1 MKHLNK
7 HLIFLLVAA
16 LLFGTALTA
25 CGGEDPTPTP
35 RISNDED
42 EEEDPQE
49 DPTEEPE
56 PTEEPTAE
64 PEPTETPE
72 PTATADPT
80 AGFEDFS
87 NEVLGVDLSYPG
99 DWAIEFDELGSE
111 LRLASSQDIIED
123 SDDNI
128 EGAIFNMLFLDSAQF
143 AELDAEVDT
152 TDPVQVLGVFVDFF
166 AQPSDDGISL
176 TVTQEPTAVTI
187 NGQSAAEVLA
197 DATDAEGD
205 TAVMKIL
212 IVMADT
218 RAAVVLAGAE
228 TSVEAEMRP
237 LLDAITESIVLSA
250 PVGGPEVPTGDVPTS
265 LGFLLYGDTMSGTV
279 DETGPA
285 VWDFIGLEGESVDIF
300 VEPEGDFDLMVDVL
314 NESGVS
320 ILPNGEVDASFGTEE
335 ILELVI
341 PASGQYFIT
350 IRGFA
355 DATGNY
361 TLTLV
366 ESGGLSSLPPATS
379 GEGTPIAYGDLV
391 SGAVDGANPIA
402 SYSFSGAADDVV
414 GAVITPMG
422 DFDLIVDMVDASGN
436 FLLSNERDAAFGVE
450 NILATLPADG
460 VYTIQV
466 YGFDGASGSFDLQL
480 SYPLTNVVYAAPDT
494 LEADDEG
501 EGHAFP
507 FRPLQ
512 AGDMVGIMAIPEEG
526 LDIAIQVRQG
536 DTLLG
541 EEIGIDN
548 SLDQNDAQRGFD
560 FSVETEEFVML
571 VPDTVWYTFQVLNSE
586 DEEFGGNTGDY
597 EVVLYGSTEVVFE
610 LAFGDFVDARTNSEG
625 LIDYVISGTPGES
638 MVVNVIPDDD
648 SVDMVIEILD
658 LDLNVLATIDDGFSG
673 EPEQLIY
680 TFETEDLVIIRVSDF
695 FSGEGDFLMTVDAQ

>member
-300 VEPEGDFDLMVDVL
+300 VEPEG
-314 NESGVS
+314 
-320 ILPNGEVDASFGTEE
+320 
-335 ILELVI
+335 
-341 PASGQYFIT
+341 
-350 IRGFA
+350 
-355 DATGNY
+355 
-361 TLTLV
+361 
-366 ESGGLSSLPPATS
+366 
-379 GEGTPIAYGDLV
+379 
-391 SGAVDGANPIA
+391 
-402 SYSFSGAADDVV
+402 
-414 GAVITPMG
+414 
-422 DFDLIVDMVDASGN
+422 
-436 FLLSNERDAAFGVE
+436 
-450 NILATLPADG
+450 
-460 VYTIQV
+460 
-466 YGFDGASGSFDLQL
+466 
-480 SYPLTNVVYAAPDT
+480 
-494 LEADDEG
+494 
-501 EGHAFP
+501 
-507 FRPLQ
+507 
-512 AGDMVGIMAIPEEG
+512 
-526 LDIAIQVRQG
+526 
-536 DTLLG
+536 
-541 EEIGIDN
+541 
-548 SLDQNDAQRGFD
+548 
-560 FSVETEEFVML
+560 
-571 VPDTVWYTFQVLNSE
+571 
-586 DEEFGGNTGDY
+586 
-597 EVVLYGSTEVVFE
+597 
-610 LAFGDFVDARTNSEG
+610 
-625 LIDYVISGTPGES
+625 
-638 MVVNVIPDDD
+638 
-648 SVDMVIEILD
+648 
-658 LDLNVLATIDDGFSG
+658 
-673 EPEQLIY
+673 
-680 TFETEDLVIIRVSDF
+680 
-695 FSGEGDFLMTVDAQ
+695 